1 MFHSSYKWQT
11 RLQLN
16 VNANNLLI
24 DRYSLEVLTSIRLSG
39 KLNYTNAKTLGGYI
53 N

>member
-24 DRYSLEVLTSIRLSG
+24 DRYSLEVLTSIRVSG

-53 N
+53 S

>member
-1 MFHSSYKWQT
+1 MFYSSYKWQT

-24 DRYSLEVLTSIRLSG
+24 DRYSLKVLTSIRVSG
-39 KLNYTNAKTLGGYI
+39 KLNYTNAKTLGSYI